1 MNPFRTLPRRLRFA
15 CGWCVLI
22 LFLFSGCSQ
31 PYAYYMVGTWEQKR
45 EMKEL
50 FHLLDAEQEP
60 GENRFIL
67 IQQISNRLNNAG
79 HQDRLILFLT
89 TYVEKNPSD
98 PYNAYYLG
106 AVAAAY
112 RATGAYPMATHY
124 YERILMEHPDLLVAG
139 SSIHYQCLQELLSLV
154 EDPSYKIEYYKELIS
169 RFPELIDLGVTYYY
183 LGRTYEDV
191 GEWEQA
197 IRAYQK
203 FLKYPEAEISGVPHA
218 HARIREKVEFYYA
231 GKEWTVADLQQLVA
245 EIKRAIA
252 ARSVRRLLEYKAKV
266 NFFTMSWS
274 QQDTDENVGTVF
286 DIGAF
291 LNTSRVRTDPDLDID
306 SNSGEAFL
314 GTTGWSY
321 RIPTWYLY
329 FRKVDFKPDPEING
343 RWEWAG
349 IYFGE
354 KL

>member
-1 MNPFRTLPRRLRFA
+1 MNRFRFLPLRSLIA
-15 CGWCVLI
+15 TIWCAL
-22 LFLFSGCSQ
+22 LFLTFAGCSH

-50 FHLLDAEQEP
+50 FRLLDAEEEQ

-79 HQDRLILFLT
+79 YPDRLILFLT
-89 TYVEKNPSD
+89 TYAEKNPDD

-112 RATGAYPMATHY
+112 RKTGAAPMATHY

-139 SSIHYQCLQELLSLV
+139 SSIHYRCLQELLTLV
-154 EDPSYKIEYYKELIS
+154 KDPSYRIEHYKELIS
-169 RFPELIDLGVTYYY
+169 RFGEYIDMGVTYYY
-183 LGRTYEDV
+183 LGETYEEV

-203 FLKYPEAEISGVPHA
+203 FLKYPEVEIPGVPHA
-218 HARIREKVEFYYA
+218 HAKIREKVEFYYA

-245 EIKRAIA
+245 EIKQAIS
-252 ARSVRRLLEYKAKV
+252 ARSIRRLMQYKAKV

-291 LNTSRVRTDPDLDID
+291 LTTSRVLTDRDLDID

-314 GTTGWSY
+314 RTTRWSY

-343 RWEWAG
+343 KWEWAG